1 MGMCVADNLIGGTY
15 MIEAVFTQE
24 FGGGVRY
31 TAGGEVEW
39 RQNRR

>member
-1 MGMCVADNLIGGTY
+1 MGMCVADNLIGG

-24 FGGGVRY
+24 CGGDVHVRY
-31 TAGGEVEW
+31 TAGGEVAW

>member
-1 MGMCVADNLIGGTY
+1 MGMCVADNLIGG

-24 FGGGVRY
+24 CGGGVRY
-31 TAGGEVEW
+31 TAGGEVAW